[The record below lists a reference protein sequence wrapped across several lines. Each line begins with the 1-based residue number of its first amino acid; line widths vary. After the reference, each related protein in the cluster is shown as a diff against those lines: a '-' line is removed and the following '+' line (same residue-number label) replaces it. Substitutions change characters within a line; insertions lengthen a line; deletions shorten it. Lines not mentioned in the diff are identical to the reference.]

1 MAFIWIAVAG
11 VIPGILAKLFMPAH
25 EIRRLFILGLSGA
38 GVAAMMQYA
47 DRQPIGFLLPF
58 LGACAL
64 LAVYA
69 VTARPPIEETRRRDD
84 IRRAA

>member
-11 VIPGILAKLFMPAH
+11 VIPSIIAKLLLPAH
-25 EIRRLFILGLSGA
+25 EIRGLFILGLSGA
-38 GVAAMMQYA
+38 GIAAMMQYA
-47 DRQPIGFLLPF
+47 DRQPIGLVLPF

-69 VTARPPIEETRRRDD
+69 VTARPPVEETRRRDD
-84 IRRAA
+84 FRRAA

>member
-1 MAFIWIAVAG
+1 MAIIWIAAAG
-11 VIPGILAKLFMPAH
+11 VIPGIVAKLLLPAH
-25 EIRRLFILGLSGA
+25 EISRLFILGLSGA
-38 GVAAMMQYA
+38 GIAAIMRYA
-47 DRQPIGFLLPF
+47 DRQPIGFVLPF

-64 LAVYA
+64 LGAYA

>member
-1 MAFIWIAVAG
+1 MAIIWIAAAG
-11 VIPGILAKLFMPAH
+11 VIPSILAKLFMPAH
-25 EIRRLFILGLSGA
+25 EISRLFILGLSGSA
-38 GVAAMMQYA
+38 IAAMMQYA

-69 VTARPPIEETRRRDD
+69 VTARPPVEETRRRDD
-84 IRRAA
+84 FRRAA